1 MLPRVGAPRLLS
13 FPFALAGVL
22 AALVPTSMAC
32 GSEDELPE
40 IFVVRPFTL
49 TDQTGAP
56 FDSTSLRGHTWIANF
71 MFTSCTSICP
81 LLTTH
86 VANLQRR
93 LADTDVRFV
102 SITVD
107 PEVDTPAV
115 LSAYAERYAADPHR
129 WSFLTGP
136 REDVRRVVVENLHA
150 SMGEAETREAGF
162 DIAHSGKLL
171 LVDGN
176 GVVRG
181 QYDTDRA
188 GLEAIERDARRLTR
202 TVRHSQSI
210 QGLPHRLDRRR
221 AQSNGT
227 RQVR

>member
-1 MLPRVGAPRLLS
+1 MLPRVGALRSLS
-13 FPFALAGVL
+13 FPLALAGVL
-22 AALVPTSMAC
+22 AALLPTSMAC
-32 GSEDELPE
+32 GGGDELPE

-49 TDQTGAP
+49 TDQAGVR
-56 FDSTSLRGHTWIANF
+56 FESTALRGHVWIANF

-107 PEVDTPAV
+107 PEVDTPAT
-115 LSAYAERYAADPHR
+115 LAAYAERHGADPRR

-136 REDVRRVVVENLHA
+136 RDEVRRVVVEILHA

-171 LVDGN
+171 LIDGA

-181 QYDTDRA
+181 QYDTDRE
-188 GLEAIERDARRLTR
+188 GLEAIERDARRLAATP
-202 TVRHSQSI
+202 
-210 QGLPHRLDRRR
+210 G
-221 AQSNGT
+221 G
-227 RQVR
+227 

>member
-1 MLPRVGAPRLLS
+1 MLPVVGALRSSYPLTLV
-13 FPFALAGVL
+13 LVL
-22 AALVPTSMAC
+22 AALPLLSAC
-32 GSEDELPE
+32 KSDDDLPE

-49 TDQTGAP
+49 TDSNGDP
-56 FDSTSLRGHTWIANF
+56 FSSDTLRGHVWIANF

-107 PEVDTPAV
+107 PEVDTPAT
-115 LSAYAERYAADPHR
+115 LAAYAERHGADPER

-136 REDVRRVVVENLHA
+136 TQEVRRVVVEILHGR
-150 SMGEAETREAGF
+150 MGQPDDRRPGF

-171 LVDGN
+171 LVDRH

-188 GLEAIERDARRLTR
+188 GLVAIERDARHLAA
-202 TVRHSQSI
+202 
-210 QGLPHRLDRRR
+210 GP
-221 AQSNGT
+221 
-227 RQVR
+227 